1 MAIPVV
7 TLLITSSL
15 IGLQLFLTFQV
26 IRRRRQSKVAI
37 GTADSDELSRAVRA
51 HGNFTE
57 VTPIFLIS
65 LLILELVDS
74 YLWWVAILGILFI
87 AGRILHAWS
96 ILVVEARRGSYSL
109 RVTGMMLTVIPLAM
123 SAISGVVWVV
133 WNLSELC
140 PVGAEPA
147 SLASKM

>member
-87 AGRILHAWS
+87 AGRILHA
-96 ILVVEARRGSYSL
+96 
-109 RVTGMMLTVIPLAM
+109 
-123 SAISGVVWVV
+123 
-133 WNLSELC
+133 
-140 PVGAEPA
+140 
-147 SLASKM
+147 

>member
-7 TLLITSSL
+7 TLLITSLL

-26 IRRRRQSKVAI
+26 IGKRRQAKVAI
-37 GTADSDELSRAVRA
+37 GTADSDELSRTVRA

-87 AGRILHAWS
+87 AGRILHARS
-96 ILVVEARRGSYSL
+96 ILVVEAQRGSYSL
-109 RVTGMMLTVIPLAM
+109 RVAGMMLTLIPLAM
-123 SAISGVVWVV
+123 SAVSGVVWVV
-133 WNLSELC
+133 WNLS
-140 PVGAEPA
+140 
-147 SLASKM
+147 

>member
-37 GTADSDELSRAVRA
+37 GTADSDELSRAVRT

-87 AGRILHAWS
+87 VGRILHARS
-96 ILVVEARRGSYSL
+96 ILVVEVQRGSYSL
-109 RVTGMMLTVIPLAM
+109 RVAGMMLTVIALAM
-123 SAISGVVWVV
+123 SAISGVVWVF
-133 WNLSELC
+133 WNLS
-140 PVGAEPA
+140 
-147 SLASKM
+147 

>member
-7 TLLITSSL
+7 TLLITSIL

-26 IRRRRQSKVAI
+26 IRTRRKAKVAI
-37 GTADSDELSRAVRA
+37 GTNDSDVLSRAVRA

-74 YLWWVAILGILFI
+74 YLWWVAILGITFI
-87 AGRILHAWS
+87 VGRILHARS
-96 ILVVEARRGSYSL
+96 ILVEEVQRSSYSF
-109 RVTGMMLTVIPLAM
+109 RVTGMMLTVISLTM

-133 WNLSELC
+133 WNLS
-140 PVGAEPA
+140 
-147 SLASKM
+147 

>member
-1 MAIPVV
+1 
-7 TLLITSSL
+7 
-15 IGLQLFLTFQV
+15 LTFQV
-26 IRRRRQSKVAI
+26 IRRRRHSKVAI

-96 ILVVEARRGSYSL
+96 ILVVEAQRGSYSL
-109 RVTGMMLTVIPLAM
+109 RVAGMMLTVIPLAM

-133 WNLSELC
+133 WNLS
-140 PVGAEPA
+140 
-147 SLASKM
+147 

>member
-96 ILVVEARRGSYSL
+96 ILIAGCRDDADCHPTCDECDQRCGLGRL
-109 RVTGMMLTVIPLAM
+109 EFKLALPG
-123 SAISGVVWVV
+123 AGRAC
-133 WNLSELC
+133 NLSLED
-140 PVGAEPA
+140 VIRGR
-147 SLASKM
+147 

>member
-7 TLLITSSL
+7 TLLITSGL

-37 GTADSDELSRAVRA
+37 GTANSDELSRAVRA

-74 YLWWVAILGILFI
+74 YLWWVALLGILFI

-109 RVTGMMLTVIPLAM
+109 RVTGMMLTLIPLAM

-133 WNLSELC
+133 WNLS
-140 PVGAEPA
+140 
-147 SLASKM
+147 